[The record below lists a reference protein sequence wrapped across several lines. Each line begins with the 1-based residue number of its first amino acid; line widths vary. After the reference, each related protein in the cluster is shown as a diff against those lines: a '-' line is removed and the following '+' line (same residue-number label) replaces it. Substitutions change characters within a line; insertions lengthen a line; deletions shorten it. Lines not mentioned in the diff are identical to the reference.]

1 MAKTTKMKGGKI
13 LMTILVV
20 ALVIYLV
27 YVFMQRN
34 KTKQSE
40 SGEWHTFNWGGSQM
54 NGTEVMFHYPN
65 WRDKSIQQILS
76 VGDNVEIEING
87 CPESWSHITNDANH
101 LCRTKACVCRGD
113 LSGTHQVVGLGDDS
127 GGYMDSGF
135 RIMANWESNNSP
147 TPSLANG
154 RFRKVASTTQGW
166 W

>member
-1 MAKTTKMKGGKI
+1 
-13 LMTILVV
+13 
-20 ALVIYLV
+20 
-27 YVFMQRN
+27 
-34 KTKQSE
+34 
-40 SGEWHTFNWGGSQM
+40 M